1 MEAQV
6 REWMEI
12 QATQLKT
19 DQMREKRR
27 EERREKRIM
36 EMREMMLQLSLL
48 PLPLP
53 LPNLKRLLSGMDGT
67 GNVAQAKRQSTMVR
81 PQDPVFEQKNA
92 ITKRYLNS

>member
-19 DQMREKRR
+19 DQMREKTR
-27 EERREKRIM
+27 EERREMK
-36 EMREMMLQLSLL
+36 LQLSLL
-48 PLPLP
+48 PHPLPLP

>member
-1 MEAQV
+1 MEAQA

-27 EERREKRIM
+27 EERREMK
-36 EMREMMLQLSLL
+36 LQLSLL

-53 LPNLKRLLSGMDGT
+53 LPLLKRLLSGMDGT

>member
-1 MEAQV
+1 MEAQA

-27 EERREKRIM
+27 EERREMK
-36 EMREMMLQLSLL
+36 LQLSLLPL

>member
-1 MEAQV
+1 MEAQA
-6 REWMEI
+6 REWMKI

-19 DQMREKRR
+19 DQMREK
-27 EERREKRIM
+27 RREKRIM

-67 GNVAQAKRQSTMVR
+67 GNVAQAKRQSTMVH

>member
-1 MEAQV
+1 MEAQA

-27 EERREKRIM
+27 EERREMK
-36 EMREMMLQLSLL
+36 LQLSLI

-67 GNVAQAKRQSTMVR
+67 GNVAQAKRQSTMVH

>member
-27 EERREKRIM
+27 EERREMK
-36 EMREMMLQLSLL
+36 LQLSLL

-67 GNVAQAKRQSTMVR
+67 GNVAQAKRQSTMVH

>member
-1 MEAQV
+1 MEAQAK
-6 REWMEI
+6 EWMEI

-19 DQMREKRR
+19 DQMREKR
-27 EERREKRIM
+27 IM
-36 EMREMMLQLSLL
+36 EMREMKLQLSLL